1 LIFNVTGINAEE
13 PFFFMKSARVHIIS
27 KVLTIRI
34 FFWETSGLKI
44 MASEETPEWPKTSV
58 ASHVDCHAFTL
69 ILEKIAKS

>member
-1 LIFNVTGINAEE
+1 MIFNVTGISAEE

-44 MASEETPEWPKTSV
+44 MASKETLEWPKTSLDGY
-58 ASHVDCHAFTL
+58 VDRLACAL
-69 ILEKIAKS
+69 ILEKTAKS